1 MLLLQAVGFLWGYIC
16 QQFVQTIYILGA
28 GIVLASL
35 VSRSLW
41 WSIMEIL
48 VVQVLELVSTYLLF
62 CLTRLSSTHELLLFQ
77 FFCSVEVS
85 CNLYHSEPTVF
96 LQMDATLK

>member
-35 VSRSLW
+35 VSTSLW

-48 VVQVLELVSTYLLF
+48 VIV
-62 CLTRLSSTHELLLFQ
+62 
-77 FFCSVEVS
+77 
-85 CNLYHSEPTVF
+85 
-96 LQMDATLK
+96 